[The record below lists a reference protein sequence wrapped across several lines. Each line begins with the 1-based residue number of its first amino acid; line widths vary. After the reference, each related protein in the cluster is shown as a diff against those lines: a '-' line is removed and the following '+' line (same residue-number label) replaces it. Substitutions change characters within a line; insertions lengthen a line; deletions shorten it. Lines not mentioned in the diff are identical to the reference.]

1 MLNSDIETLSEGTE
15 PALFWATLGGKAPYA
30 DSGRMQEEEGEDH
43 VRLFECSNAT
53 GNFRCEEIAEFTQE
67 DLDEDDVML
76 LDSGSEVCVYFK
88 VK

>member
-1 MLNSDIETLSEGTE
+1 
-15 PALFWATLGGKAPYA
+15 
-30 DSGRMQEEEGEDH
+30 MQEEEGEDH